1 METPP
6 NFRQLK
12 HKLSKEQLIELHDQE
27 ISDALIKLLA
37 ARDIISKLEK
47 ELEQSNKDRDKYAA
61 MSGIIPKSK
70 NAIYQARYRQKQ
82 KEGKKQP
89 IDKSNQT

>member
-1 METPP
+1 METPN

-37 ARDIISKLEK
+37 ARDIIGKLEK
-47 ELEQSNKDRDKYAA
+47 ELEQSNRDRDKYATIA
-61 MSGIIPKSK
+61 GIKPKSK
-70 NAIYQARYRQKQ
+70 NAVYQAKYRQRK
-82 KEGKKQP
+82 KE
-89 IDKSNQT
+89 QTKDAL